1 MRTYKTL
8 NGPSKPKVSKNMRKS
23 CNRLVFI
30 MKKHGLWPCHDHFNS
45 KQITMTKVYT
55 HVFLLI

>member
-1 MRTYKTL
+1 
-8 NGPSKPKVSKNMRKS
+8 
-23 CNRLVFI
+23 